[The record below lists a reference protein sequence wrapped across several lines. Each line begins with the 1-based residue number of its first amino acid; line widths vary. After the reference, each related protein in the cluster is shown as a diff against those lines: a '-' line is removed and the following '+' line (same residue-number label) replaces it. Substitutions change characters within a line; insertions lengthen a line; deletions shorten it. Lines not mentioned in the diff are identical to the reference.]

1 MIRPTLARLYARA
14 GVVAG
19 DHRIVASIVIALF
32 VALPGVITV
41 IGAPKDWYPTG
52 DVSHTELMLRGMPG
66 HFPLIGVAARVGN
79 DINNQGSTPGASMAY
94 LLYPV
99 YLLLFRSS
107 YGLLVSVL
115 VAHVIAIAAAIALA
129 RRLGGASC
137 AFILAAGLAVMV
149 RSLAPRFFLEPW
161 NVWVPVFAFFVF
173 LMLLWGLVLGH
184 HRCLPLAVLVGTH
197 CVQTHVSYV
206 PIVVGALVLFGAYA
220 WWDAWR
226 NGESM
231 RRPVWWSVVIG
242 LVMWIPPIIE
252 QLKPGPG
259 NLRRLWDEF
268 GTSHID
274 NVGLRAAVKAMVGE
288 LNIAGPVVTGPG
300 KAPYDQP
307 NLVGF
312 AVFAAVCVIGLIVAH
327 RRRDT
332 PVRALQAVMT
342 VVTAIGLVATSRV
355 FGRFYDYVIRWMW
368 AVAVVWMAVSVW
380 ALWRALTE
388 GDLRYRLR
396 LRFGAVVA
404 GAVVLAGS
412 VVWGGVSSVGA
423 EPPYRNDS
431 RLVAGLSEQLD
442 GELDPSSDYLL
453 RWHDPAALG
462 GTGFGLLLEMEKRG
476 DHLFVDHWAG
486 AAARPYRVRDEM
498 RSGDIDSVLWLVTG
512 AENIAT
518 FARRDD
524 ATLLAEY
531 DPRSAAEAVES
542 DCLRTRIEDRMR
554 ALGHP
559 EWITLLDSQYGH
571 MQILLFTEIP
581 DDLFVD
587 VARYSEIRVPG
598 AVFEVPVGAPLFP

>member
-1 MIRPTLARLYARA
+1 MA
-14 GVVAG
+14 AG
-19 DHRIVASIVIALF
+19 DHRLVVALAAALI
-32 VALPGVITV
+32 VALPGVV
-41 IGAPKDWYPTG
+41 AVVGAPKDWYPTG
-52 DVSHTELMLRGMPG
+52 DVSHTELMLRSIPR

-94 LLYPV
+94 LLFPV
-99 YLLLFRSS
+99 YLLFFRSS
-107 YGLLVSVL
+107 YGVLVSVL
-115 VAHVIAIAAAIALA
+115 VVHILAIAAAIALA
-129 RRLGGASC
+129 RRFGGAAF
-137 AFILAAGLAVMV
+137 AFILAAGVAVMV

-184 HRCLPLAVLVGTH
+184 RRCLPLAVFVGTH

-206 PIVVGALVLFGAYA
+206 PIVVGTLVVFGAHA

-226 NGESM
+226 EGESM
-231 RRPVWWSVVIG
+231 RRPIGWSVVIG
-242 LVMWIPPIIE
+242 ALMWLPPVIE
-252 QLKPGPG
+252 QLRPGPG

-268 GTSHID
+268 GTSHVD
-274 NVGLRAAVKAMVGE
+274 NVGLRAALKAMVGE
-288 LNIAGPVVTGPG
+288 LNVAGPVVTGPG
-300 KAPYDQP
+300 KAPYDSP
-307 NLVGF
+307 HLIGF
-312 AVFAAVCVIGLIVAH
+312 AVFAIVCVVGVVVAH

-332 PVRALQAVMT
+332 PVRGLQAVMA
-342 VVTAIGLVATSRV
+342 VVTVIGLVATSRI

-368 AVAVVWMAVSVW
+368 AVAVMWMVASVW
-380 ALWRALTE
+380 AMWRALSDGASRSPSRVLT
-388 GDLRYRLR
+388 GA
-396 LRFGAVVA
+396 RFVGAM
-404 GAVVLAGS
+404 VLAGS
-412 VVWGGVSSVGA
+412 VMWGGVSSVGA

-431 RLVAGLSEQLD
+431 RLVAGLSAQLD
-442 GELDPSSDYLL
+442 GRLDPSIDYLL

-476 DHLFVDHWAG
+476 DNLFVDHWAG

-498 RSGDIDSVLWLVTG
+498 RPGDVDSVLWLVTG
-512 AENIAT
+512 AENIERFST
-518 FARRDD
+518 RDD

-531 DPRSAAEAVES
+531 DPRSEAEAVES
-542 DCLRTRIEDRMR
+542 DGLRVRIEERML

-598 AVFEVPVGAPLFP
+598 AVFEVPVGARLFS